1 MANAFVKQ
9 VFREKRTEST
19 IQVPNEESSINEEEV
34 KKVLQKVATE
44 YLSKTKN
51 QDEELS
57 DKSYNLATELNKG
70 LVAQV
75 ESVKDHKIVVHVS
88 FSQQWGQGCK
98 VVGQCLWNSNC
109 DRVVSV
115 DVSNDKEICVISAF
129 FSKIPNDSS
138 SDEEEDEE
146 EDVF

>member
-19 IQVPNEESSINEEEV
+19 IQVPNEESSINEEDV
-34 KKVLQKVATE
+34 KRVLHKLASD
-44 YLSKTKN
+44 YLSKTDAK
-51 QDEELS
+51 DEEHS
-57 DKSYNLATELNKG
+57 EKSFKLATELNKG
-70 LVAQV
+70 LVEQV

-88 FSQQWGQGCK
+88 FTEQWGQGCK
-98 VVGQCLWNSNC
+98 IIGQCLWNSNC

-129 FSKIPNDSS
+129 FSKIPDDSS
-138 SDEEEDEE
+138 SDEDEDG
-146 EDVF
+146 VF